1 MSLALY
7 LSFLVTTLV
16 LIFTPG
22 PVNVLAMSQALAGGW
37 RSALPCVWGASL
49 AVLLQLVLTALCLS
63 SVLMISLLALD
74 VLRWLGA
81 GYLAYLGWRQWQ
93 APAPNA
99 NQPLPAPRQRFWRGF
114 ATSGLNPK
122 TLLFFPALFPQFLR
136 SNAVWSEAVQ
146 YLLLAI
152 SFLLL
157 FSLGVALTAVC
168 SAPLR
173 GLLARR
179 SRWQLYNRLMAS
191 VLVLMG
197 GTLAIL
203 R

>member
-1 MSLALY
+1 MSPALY

-22 PVNVLAMSQALAGGW
+22 PVNVLAMNQALAGGW

-63 SVLMISLLALD
+63 SVLMISPVALD

-93 APAPNA
+93 MPKPDSS
-99 NQPLPAPRQRFWRGF
+99 QPLPGPQRRFWRGF
-114 ATSGLNPK
+114 AISGLNPK

-136 SNAVWSEAVQ
+136 AGAAWSEAMQ
-146 YLLLAI
+146 YLALAA

-157 FSLGVALTAVC
+157 FSLGVALTALC